1 MTGPSTL
8 DPGVPAPPAT
18 PGERLRRLLGG
29 RFGGGLWVALV
40 IGAYYWIF
48 VLPPRLIGVHDP
60 DRSFHLALSTL
71 IAKGGF
77 PRTLPQVEDLGWGRY
92 FPDKEF
98 LFHVL
103 TGAAERLGG
112 SALVI
117 GLIPVLGLAILLCLY
132 TELSRRLKPWQA
144 VVFTTAVPLL
154 TSAYMFR
161 TSLLRPHLLAI
172 LFFCGLLVALL
183 RERPRL
189 AALAAAGFA
198 LSYHGFYI
206 VGLVAV
212 IAFLMRRQPGFRGQH
227 GWAWCLAGLVA
238 GIILNPYFPSNLVM
252 GLLTLRLATG
262 AVRMPPGTAGLEMVA
277 YSWTKLAITFGFI
290 PASLL
295 ATAVAMRLRKPA
307 PGPEASRVWFL
318 VLVTAGFWA
327 LGVKSPRAMEYAV
340 PACILL
346 VGFAASVVAWRGWV
360 PLVLVLLVGLQGYVG
375 WIYYR
380 ESWSHPPVGFYRAYA
395 EVLAQVPVDAR
406 GKKVFNCEWAAG
418 AYILRARP
426 DLRFV
431 DLLEPALLWDA
442 SHEKFL
448 ARQQLLTGTT
458 PEPWKVL
465 REQFKAD
472 YVLCS
477 EQKLIK
483 QMDANRRDFAALPGT
498 QDDPIRLFALRPE

>member
-1 MTGPSTL
+1 
-8 DPGVPAPPAT
+8 
-18 PGERLRRLLGG
+18 
-29 RFGGGLWVALV
+29 
-40 IGAYYWIF
+40 
-48 VLPPRLIGVHDP
+48 LI
-60 DRSFHLALSTL
+60 RS
-71 IAKGGF
+71 
-77 PRTLPQVEDLGWGRY
+77 LPQVEDLGWGRY

-103 TGAAERLGG
+103 TAAAERLGG

-117 GLIPVLGLAILLCLY
+117 GLIPVLGIGIMLCLY

-262 AVRMPPGTAGLEMVA
+262 VVQMPPGTAGLEMVP
-277 YSWTKLAITFGFI
+277 YSWTKLALTYGFV
-290 PASLL
+290 PASVL
-295 ATAVAMRLRKPA
+295 ATVVAMRLRKPA
-307 PGPEASRVWFL
+307 PGPEVSRVWFL
-318 VLVTAGFWA
+318 ILVTGAFWA
-327 LGVKSPRAMEYAV
+327 LGAKSPRAMEYAL

-360 PLVLVLLVGLQGYVG
+360 PLLLVLLVGLQSYVS
-375 WIYYR
+375 WVYYR
-380 ESWSHPPVGFYRAYA
+380 DHWLNPPVGYYLGYA
-395 EVLAQVPVDAR
+395 DVLKQVPADAK

-426 DLRFV
+426 DLHFV

-458 PEPWKVL
+458 PDPWKVL

-472 YVLCS
+472 YVLCA
-477 EQKLIK
+477 EPKMIE
-483 QMDANRRDFAALPGT
+483 QMDANRRDFATLPGT
-498 QDDPIRLFALRPE
+498 KGDPIRLFALRPE

>member
-1 MTGPSTL
+1 MNESAAQPVTA
-8 DPGVPAPPAT
+8 PAGRMRGLP
-18 PGERLRRLLGG
+18 GG
-29 RFGGGLWVALV
+29 RLAGGLLVALLL
-40 IGAYYWIF
+40 GAYYWF
-48 VLPPRLIGVHDP
+48 YFLPPRATGGNDP
-60 DRSFHLALSTL
+60 DRSYHLALSKL
-71 IAKGGF
+71 IARDGL

-103 TGAAERLGG
+103 TGAAEWLGG
-112 SALVI
+112 PNLVLALV
-117 GLIPVLGLAILLCLY
+117 PVLAIGIMLLLY

-144 VVFTTAVPLL
+144 VVFTTVVPLV
-154 TSAYMFR
+154 TTAYLFR

-198 LSYHGFYI
+198 LSYHGIYI
-206 VGLVAV
+206 VGLVAI
-212 IAFLMRRQPGFRGQH
+212 IAWLVRNQPGFRGQH

-238 GIILNPYFPSNLVM
+238 GIIVNPYFPSNLVM
-252 GLLTLRLATG
+252 GFLTLRLATG
-262 AVRMPPGTAGLEMVA
+262 AVRMPPGVMGLEMAA
-277 YSWTKLAITFGFI
+277 YSWTKLVLAYGFV
-290 PASLL
+290 PASIL
-295 ATAVAMRLRKPA
+295 ATIVAMRVRKPA

-327 LGVKSPRAMEYAV
+327 LGVKTPRAMEYAV
-340 PACILL
+340 PACVLM
-346 VGFAASVVAWRGWV
+346 VGFAASVLAWRTWI
-360 PLVLVLLVGLQGYVG
+360 PLLLLLLVGLQGYVAA
-375 WIYYR
+375 IYYQD
-380 ESWSHPPVGFYRAYA
+380 EWSNPKPGYYPAYA
-395 EVLAQVPVDAR
+395 EVLKQVPVDPK
-406 GKKVFNCEWAAG
+406 GKKIFNCEWDAG
-418 AYILRARP
+418 TYILRDRP

-448 ARQQLLTGTT
+448 ARRQLLTGTT

-472 YVLCS
+472 YVLCA
-477 EQKLIK
+477 EPAMIR

-498 QDDPIRLFALRPE
+498 RGDSIRLFALRPE